1 MTSISRKKDKK
12 GCKSTNFGHNEHF
25 GCGMY
30 SYNFVGLTSMDLDR
44 KKGELQY
51 KTLMISANYWRNFR
65 ALIYK
70 KDGVFAP
77 TKNGQTTK
85 KCKNRATKVTKF
97 REQKI
102 EICPL
107 ISRRF
112 VLKNGQKSVENPVQ
126 KV

>member
-51 KTLMISANYWRNFR
+51 KTLMISANYWRIFR

-77 TKNGQTTK
+77 TKTDKPQK
-85 KCKNRATKVTKF
+85 SA
-97 REQKI
+97 KI
-102 EICPL
+102 EQ
-107 ISRRF
+107 
-112 VLKNGQKSVENPVQ
+112 QKSPNSESKKLKFVR
-126 KV
+126 